1 MKPQNPILTITKILD
16 ADIPARRFVGFD
28 GARATD
34 GAKALGVLEAESE
47 SGTPAPINVLG
58 VMLVETGGAVAL
70 GAEVGSDAEGRAV
83 TGSGNGFAVDAA
95 AGAGEIIRILRGI

>member
-58 VMLVETGGAVAL
+58 VMLVAVAL